1 MSNLGLASELL
12 IGRYE
17 MPAAADPTSLLA
29 RHEAGLFD
37 EARQVVANL
46 GAGHR
51 SEGFNRLVLPLCQPL
66 IEAIGHRM
74 AYDAA
79 VKAKINPDLLALY
92 VAGVVKHDSSWYV
105 EHLAL
110 GRRAQQEMEDRA
122 LTAALPK
129 LEEFLEATNAR
140 PYCIAPIVSDDAWE
154 RFVDNLPHF
163 GGEAPQ
169 DLIPGARINVTVPA
183 ESTAAR
189 L

>member
-1 MSNLGLASELL
+1 MKLGLASELL
-12 IGRYE
+12 IGRYD
-17 MPAAADPTSLLA
+17 MPTPADPTSLLA

-51 SEGFNRLVLPLCQPL
+51 SEGFNRLILPLCQPL

-74 AYDAA
+74 AYEAA
-79 VKAKINPDLLALY
+79 VRAKVNPDLLALY
-92 VAGVVKHDSSWYV
+92 VAGVVKHDASWYV

-129 LEEFLEATNAR
+129 LEEFLETTGAR
-140 PYCIAPIVSDDAWE
+140 PYCIAPIVSDESWA
-154 RFVDNLPHF
+154 RFVENLPHF
-163 GGEAPQ
+163 GGEAVLE
-169 DLIPGARINVTVPA
+169 LIPGATSNPTAPA
-183 ESTAAR
+183 DATAR